1 MNPAK
6 GSARNTIKVDL
17 YVLETLLPDLVGH
30 DKSPTAFVVYVHL
43 WARTFGEGRKSV
55 HASHQT
61 MADDTGISKSGIQ
74 VALRHLNRRKL
85 VRSVRETQ
93 TATPEH
99 FVLRPWKR

>member
-1 MNPAK
+1 VKN
-6 GSARNTIKVDL
+6 NTVPFDV

-30 DKSPTAFVVYVHL
+30 DKSPTAFVVYIHL
-43 WARTFGEGRKSV
+43 WTRTLGEGRKSIR
-55 HASHQT
+55 ASHQCI
-61 MADDTGISKSGIQ
+61 ADDTGISKSGVQ

-99 FVLRPWKR
+99 FVLKPWKR